1 MLMELIILLVALAF
15 FILLSVAISYVALIV
30 YADRIIREVDP
41 DPQPLLGVVAPKKED

>member
-1 MLMELIILLVALAF
+1 MELIILLVALF
-15 FILLSVAISYVALIV
+15 FLMLLSVAISYVAMVV